1 MALTDTALKALK
13 PKDKPYTVADERGL
27 YVEVFPTGG
36 IVWRYRY
43 RIGARREKLTLG
55 KYPALTLKNARL
67 KRDEAAQAAAM
78 DKSPA
83 QQKQLAK
90 RAAAEATTV
99 AEFGERFFREMVNKD
114 RADTTIPR
122 RYFDKNIVP
131 AIGAKAV
138 RDVTT
143 EDVRAI
149 IWKKKDEGFDA
160 AAGQVRGVLKR
171 LFDYAM
177 TAGLVAVNPVLA
189 LPMRH
194 VHRAKSRDRALSSDE
209 IRLFLR
215 AAIESN
221 IRRQFK
227 LALHLILLTMVRKSE
242 LLLAKWDHVDFDAAE
257 WHIPAEH
264 SKTGKPHIVYLS
276 RQSIEMF
283 RELQTLAS
291 GSELVLPSR
300 SSLARPFAANALND
314 ALKVALIGQDI
325 PAFTIHDLRR
335 TASTLL
341 HENGWPS
348 DVVEKALNHTIGGVR
363 GVYNRAE
370 YEPQRREMLQFWA
383 DCIEQLLTTGKVIL
397 GKFRQVA

>member
-36 IVWRYRY
+36 VVWRYRY
-43 RIGARREKLTLG
+43 RIGVRREKLTLG

-99 AEFGERFFREMVNKD
+99 SEFGERFFLEMVNKD

-131 AIGAKAV
+131 AIGAKPV

-177 TAGLVAVNPVLA
+177 TAGLVSVNPVLA

-194 VHRAKSRDRALSSDE
+194 VHRAKSRERTLSPDE
-209 IRLFLR
+209 IRLFLC
-215 AAIESN
+215 AVIESN

-242 LLLAKWDHVDFDAAE
+242 LLLAKWEHVDFDAAE

-283 RELQTLAS
+283 RELQALAG

-300 SSLARPFAANALND
+300 SSLVKPFAANALND
-314 ALKVALIGQDI
+314 ALKVSLAGQDI

-383 DCIEQLLTTGKVIL
+383 DYIEQLLTTGKVIL
-397 GKFRQVA
+397 GRFRQVA

>member
-1 MALTDTALKALK
+1 MLT
-13 PKDKPYTVADERGL
+13 TVHN
-27 YVEVFPTGG
+27 
-36 IVWRYRY
+36 
-43 RIGARREKLTLG
+43 
-55 KYPALTLKNARL
+55 PALTLKNARL

-99 AEFGERFFREMVNKD
+99 SEFGERFFLEMVNKD

-177 TAGLVAVNPVLA
+177 TAGLVSVNPVLA

-194 VHRAKSRDRALSSDE
+194 VHRAKSRDRALSPEE

-215 AAIESN
+215 AAFESN
-221 IRRQFK
+221 VRRQFK

-242 LLLAKWDHVDFDAAE
+242 LLLARWEHVDIDAAE

-276 RQSIEMF
+276 KQAADLF
-283 RELQTLAS
+283 KELQKLAG
-291 GSELVLPSR
+291 GSALVLPGR
-300 SSLARPFAANALND
+300 GSLTKPFADNAINNALKI
-314 ALKVALIGQDI
+314 ALAGQDI

-383 DCIEQLLTTGKVIL
+383 DHIEQLLTNGKVIL
-397 GKFRQVA
+397 GRFRQIA